1 FRNWPRILS
10 GSIGTSGA
18 PRTRKFQ
25 ESVPKPINCWLHM
38 PGREMSGNSKMPSNG
53 RFRWE
58 RPPTFCP
65 KTCQKR
71 SERLRIWRILAKVY
85 MSGNLPRFRNRSS
98 REYSAKR
105 AAIVRKPPG
114 ASVGIRI
121 HSAVDARNSTWNEF
135 QNPARL
141 LRPERKARI
150 GSSPSTKGLIMHI
163 PSMDCTAPPATR
175 KSSSKEVSFSQVNA
189 ILLVL
194 GADVFKKIAVG

>member
-1 FRNWPRILS
+1 MSFHSKCPRSPNAEKISRSLPRILS
-10 GSIGTSGA
+10 GSIATSGA

-98 REYSAKR
+98 REYSAKP

-114 ASVGIRI
+114 GSVGIRI
-121 HSAVDARNSTWNEF
+121 HSAADARNSTWNEF
-135 QNPARL
+135 Q
-141 LRPERKARI
+141 
-150 GSSPSTKGLIMHI
+150 
-163 PSMDCTAPPATR
+163 TA
-175 KSSSKEVSFSQVNA
+175 KEVSFSQVKA